1 MSCPCEAAEAG
12 ASSLA
17 TPKRMLLGV
26 LALLL
31 ISAVVVG
38 VVLKL
43 QSPQVPSGR
52 VTGPALAHLMDPI
65 TSKHA
70 LIGAAS
76 IQALPLSFVKPIEA
90 DSRT

>member
-1 MSCPCEAAEAG
+1 MSCPGFAAEAG

-17 TPKRMLLGV
+17 SPKRMLLGV

-43 QSPQVPSGR
+43 QSPQCKFWNSV
-52 VTGPALAHLMDPI
+52 ALTQL
-65 TSKHA
+65 
-70 LIGAAS
+70 
-76 IQALPLSFVKPIEA
+76 
-90 DSRT
+90 R

>member
-17 TPKRMLLGV
+17 SPKRMLLGV

-43 QSPQVPSGR
+43 QSLATFWELPQA
-52 VTGPALAHLMDPI
+52 T
-65 TSKHA
+65 TSVA
-70 LIGAAS
+70 
-76 IQALPLSFVKPIEA
+76 
-90 DSRT
+90 

>member
-38 VVLKL
+38 VA
-43 QSPQVPSGR
+43 PQAPVAPGTIR
-52 VTGPALAHLMDPI
+52 TGDRP
-65 TSKHA
+65 
-70 LIGAAS
+70 GV
-76 IQALPLSFVKPIEA
+76 SFLLTCKYQ
-90 DSRT
+90 D

>member
-1 MSCPCEAAEAG
+1 MSSPCEAAEAG
-12 ASSLA
+12 AFSLA

-43 QSPQVPSGR
+43 QSPPP
-52 VTGPALAHLMDPI
+52 PARKTRARKKAEP
-65 TSKHA
+65 K
-70 LIGAAS
+70 AADTAEPGNMERAEAGGTAPF
-76 IQALPLSFVKPIEA
+76 ALPKRGRKKL
-90 DSRT
+90 

>member
-17 TPKRMLLGV
+17 SPKRMLLGV

-52 VTGPALAHLMDPI
+52 VKGPALAHLVTKSNVPDN
-65 TSKHA
+65 
-70 LIGAAS
+70 
-76 IQALPLSFVKPIEA
+76 
-90 DSRT
+90 

>member
-1 MSCPCEAAEAG
+1 M
-12 ASSLA
+12 A

-52 VTGPALAHLMDPI
+52 AKGPALAHLVTKSNVPDN
-65 TSKHA
+65 
-70 LIGAAS
+70 
-76 IQALPLSFVKPIEA
+76 
-90 DSRT
+90 

>member
-43 QSPQVPSGR
+43 QSPQVYIPGLNWWLSPQLSQVG
-52 VTGPALAHLMDPI
+52 
-65 TSKHA
+65 
-70 LIGAAS
+70 
-76 IQALPLSFVKPIEA
+76 QAPCETLSTRIIVVFGNMTLWSATLQP
-90 DSRT
+90 

>member
-1 MSCPCEAAEAG
+1 
-12 ASSLA
+12 
-17 TPKRMLLGV
+17 MLLGV

-52 VTGPALAHLMDPI
+52 VKVSSEPI
-65 TSKHA
+65 NFA
-70 LIGAAS
+70 
-76 IQALPLSFVKPIEA
+76 FVTHINF
-90 DSRT
+90 S

>member
-43 QSPQVPSGR
+43 QSPQVQIPG
-52 VTGPALAHLMDPI
+52 LNWW
-65 TSKHA
+65 
-70 LIGAAS
+70 
-76 IQALPLSFVKPIEA
+76 LSQQL
-90 DSRT
+90 SW

>member
-17 TPKRMLLGV
+17 SPKRMLLGA

-31 ISAVVVG
+31 MSAVVVG

-52 VTGPALAHLMDPI
+52 VKVSSEPI
-65 TSKHA
+65 NFA
-70 LIGAAS
+70 
-76 IQALPLSFVKPIEA
+76 FVTHINF
-90 DSRT
+90 S

>member
-52 VTGPALAHLMDPI
+52 VKGRRDVLG
-65 TSKHA
+65 SFCF
-70 LIGAAS
+70 S
-76 IQALPLSFVKPIEA
+76 LSRGGLEKP
-90 DSRT
+90 DLFP

>member
-17 TPKRMLLGV
+17 SPKRMLLGV

-43 QSPQVPSGR
+43 QSPQVPSCG
-52 VTGPALAHLMDPI
+52 LPI
-65 TSKHA
+65 
-70 LIGAAS
+70 
-76 IQALPLSFVKPIEA
+76 
-90 DSRT
+90 